1 MRTRDERG
9 LAVPS
14 PLVMLSI
21 IAVAMAAIAFVAT
34 RDQPS
39 HEVRIEPA
47 GSSETVAATPSA
59 PPVVEPPVVEP
70 TKKPKPP
77 VERAEVMVEVFNNS
91 GILGLASATG
101 EKAVAAGWQVVG
113 TDNWYGTVPAS
124 TVYYASGRLNAAAR
138 LLALDLGIDRV
149 QPATEA
155 MRLDA
160 LTVVL
165 TG

>member
-1 MRTRDERG
+1 MLRLRDERG
-9 LAVPS
+9 VAVPS

-39 HEVRIEPA
+39 GEVRISPA
-47 GSSETVAATPSA
+47 GASDSATPTPSAA
-59 PPVVEPPVVEP
+59 PPVVEP
-70 TKKPKPP
+70 TQKPKPP
-77 VERAEVMVEVFNNS
+77 VQRGKVMVEVFNNS
-91 GILGLASATG
+91 GVQGLAGTTG

-124 TVYYASGRLNAAAR
+124 TVYYPADRLKAAAR

-149 QPATEA
+149 QPATQA

>member
-1 MRTRDERG
+1 MRRRDQRG
-9 LAVPS
+9 VAVPS

-21 IAVAMAAIAFVAT
+21 IAVAMAGIAFVAT

-39 HEVRIEPA
+39 DERRIE
-47 GSSETVAATPSA
+47 TVSA
-59 PPVVEPPVVEP
+59 PNETEAPAVVVTPTVEP
-70 TKKPKPP
+70 TKAPKPP
-77 VERAEVMVEVFNNS
+77 VKRGKVMVEVYNNS
-91 GILGLASATG
+91 GIAGLAGATAD
-101 EKAVAAGWQVVG
+101 KAVAAGWQVVG
-113 TDNWYGTVPAS
+113 TDNWMGTIPTN
-124 TVYYASGRLNAAAR
+124 TVYYPARLKAAAK

-149 QPATEA
+149 QPAVDP

>member
-9 LAVPS
+9 VAVPS
-14 PLVMLSI
+14 PLVMLSV

-34 RDQPS
+34 RNQPAD
-39 HEVRIEPA
+39 EVRIEPA
-47 GSSETVAATPSA
+47 GSSETAAPTPSA
-59 PPVVEPPVVEP
+59 APPVVEP
-70 TKKPKPP
+70 TKKPEPQVK
-77 VERAEVMVEVFNNS
+77 RGTVMVEVFNNS
-91 GILGLASATG
+91 GVQGLAGTTG

-124 TVYYASGRLNAAAR
+124 TVYFPTERLKAAAR

-149 QPATEA
+149 LPATEA

>member
-1 MRTRDERG
+1 MTRSRNERG
-9 LAVPS
+9 VAVPS

-34 RDQPS
+34 RDQPTD
-39 HEVRIEPA
+39 ERRIETVSGPSDPA
-47 GSSETVAATPSA
+47 TPVATPSA
-59 PPVVEPPVVEP
+59 DP
-70 TKKPKPP
+70 TEEPKPQ
-77 VERAEVMVEVFNNS
+77 VKRAKVMVEIFNNS
-91 GILGLASATG
+91 NIQGLAGTAAESA
-101 EKAVAAGWQVVG
+101 VSAGWQVVG
-113 TDNWYGTVPAS
+113 TDNWNGTVPSS
-124 TVYYASGRLNAAAR
+124 TVYYPKRLKAAAR

-149 QPATEA
+149 MPAVDP

>member
-1 MRTRDERG
+1 MMRTRDERG
-9 LAVPS
+9 VAVPS

-34 RDQPS
+34 RDEAPD
-39 HEVRIEPA
+39 ERRIE
-47 GSSETVAATPSA
+47 TVSGPSV
-59 PPVVEPPVVEP
+59 PPVPVPTPTPPP
-70 TKKPKPP
+70 TKKPEPQIK
-77 VERAEVMVEVFNNS
+77 RGKVMVEVFNNS
-91 GILGLASATG
+91 GIQGLAGSTAD
-101 EKAVAAGWQVVG
+101 KALAAGWQVVG
-113 TDNWYGTVPAS
+113 TDNWIGTVPSS
-124 TVYYASGRLNAAAR
+124 TVYYPQRLKAAAR

-149 QPATEA
+149 MPSVDP

>member
-1 MRTRDERG
+1 MTSRTRDERG
-9 LAVPS
+9 VAVPS

-39 HEVRIEPA
+39 DERRITPVSDSA
-47 GSSETVAATPSA
+47 PSATPS
-59 PPVVEPPVVEP
+59 PTEPAA
-70 TKKPKPP
+70 TKKPKPKP
-77 VERAEVMVEVFNNS
+77 EVKRAEVMVEVYNNS
-91 GILGLASATG
+91 GIQGLAGTTA
-101 EKAVAAGWQVVG
+101 EKAVSAGWQVVG

-124 TVYYASGRLNAAAR
+124 TVYHPPKLEDAAR

-149 QPATEA
+149 MPVAEA

>member
-1 MRTRDERG
+1 MCRHRDERG
-9 LAVPS
+9 VAVPS

-39 HEVRIEPA
+39 DEVRITPA
-47 GSSETVAATPSA
+47 GSSESAAAPSPSVA
-59 PPVVEPPVVEP
+59 PPVVEPTEKPEP
-70 TKKPKPP
+70 RVK
-77 VERAEVMVEVFNNS
+77 RGQVMVVVFNNS
-91 GILGLASATG
+91 GIQGLAGSTG
-101 EKAVAAGWQVVG
+101 AKAVAAGWQLVG
-113 TDNWYGTVPAS
+113 TDNWYGTVPSS
-124 TVYYASGRLNAAAR
+124 TVYFPTERLKPAAR

-149 QPATEA
+149 QPSTGA

>member
-1 MRTRDERG
+1 MRRRNERG
-9 LAVPS
+9 VAVPS

-21 IAVAMAAIAFVAT
+21 IAVAMAGIAFVAT

-39 HEVRIEPA
+39 DERRIETVSGSNQPA
-47 GSSETVAATPSA
+47 A
-59 PPVVEPPVVEP
+59 PVVTPVEP
-70 TKKPKPP
+70 TKEPRPQVKRGK
-77 VERAEVMVEVFNNS
+77 VMVEVFNNS
-91 GILGLASATG
+91 SIQGLAGTAS

-113 TDNWYGTVPAS
+113 TDNWIGTVPSS
-124 TVYYASGRLNAAAR
+124 TVYYPTRLKAAAK

-149 QPATEA
+149 QPLVGA

>member
-1 MRTRDERG
+1 MHRRDERG
-9 LAVPS
+9 VAVPS

-21 IAVAMAAIAFVAT
+21 IAVAMAGIAFVAT

-39 HEVRIEPA
+39 DERRIETVSGPN
-47 GSSETVAATPSA
+47 ETEA
-59 PPVVEPPVVEP
+59 PVVTPTVEP
-70 TKKPKPP
+70 TKPTKPTKAPKPQ
-77 VERAEVMVEVFNNS
+77 VKRGTVMVEVYNNS
-91 GILGLASATG
+91 GIQGLAGTTA

-113 TDNWYGTVPAS
+113 TDNWMGTIPS
-124 TVYYASGRLNAAAR
+124 TTVYYPSRLEAAAK

-149 QPATEA
+149 QPAVDP